1 MSNYEVIE
9 SEYHK
14 KLSTAEKNAQMLL
27 DQAKEKFDKANSGYH
42 KISRSVQRDTGESQR
57 TNETTTQYRKR
68 QSRLKRERRAEE
80 SARKR
85 TSRARSSMNEAER
98 ALSKVKGKAPK
109 ANLSDITSTIH
120 YQEKHWNNQGNCAIY
135 PSDGK
140 SGAGSIVFISPTD
153 SENESG
159 SNNITSWAV
168 DKGAPRSSYSRVS
181 SDTISVGGILTGENG
196 DKAENQWNLLNNWRM
211 NNRELTYRGDIYNK
225 HLLISNLERDYSTGY
240 VDNLKVTITFAFVR
254 SAEITTTGK
263 RHKKSSKSS
272 KTIRGNRHKKY
283 SSLTIKPGDTLW
295 ALSEKYHKS
304 VSWMA
309 RVNHIKNPNL
319 IYAGAKIRVR

>member
-14 KLSTAEKNAQMLL
+14 KLSTAEKNAQARL
-27 DQAKEKFDKANSGYH
+27 DQAKAKFDKANSDYH
-42 KISRSVQRDTGESQR
+42 KISRSVQRDMGENQR
-57 TNETTTQYRKR
+57 RNETTAQYKKR
-68 QSRLKRERRAEE
+68 QSRLKREMRAEE

-85 TSRARSSMNEAER
+85 ASRNRGLMNEAER
-98 ALSKVKGKAPK
+98 ALSKVKEKIPK
-109 ANLSDITSTIH
+109 AHLDDIASTIH
-120 YQEKHWNNQGNCAIY
+120 YQEKQWNNQGNCAIY
-135 PSDGK
+135 PSDGE

-159 SNNITSWAV
+159 SNDITSWAV

-181 SDTISVGGILTGENG
+181 SDSISVSGILTGENG
-196 DKAENQWNLLNNWRM
+196 DKAESQWNLLNNWRM

-272 KTIRGNRHKKY
+272 KTIRGNRHKQY
-283 SSLTIKPGDTLW
+283 SSLTVKPGDTLW
-295 ALSEKYHKS
+295 ALSKKYHKS
-304 VSWMA
+304 VSWLA
-309 RVNHIKNPNL
+309 RVNQIKNPNL
-319 IYAGAKIRVR
+319 IYAGKKIRVR